1 MTVINPNSISGI
13 TSITLPSG
21 GDNVLTIH
29 TNDGTER
36 FRIDSSGNV
45 KVGSAATISPD
56 GDLFVTGVTT
66 TGGHFA
72 GSGANLT
79 SLPAAQLTGSLPA
92 ISAASCTSIP
102 AANIVGL
109 ATAGFNRSGGFPEGV
124 TMADSW
130 RITDDFTNNS
140 QPISSN
146 WERGDISPWEGYMGS
161 SGLTESSG
169 VFTFPSTGWYYV
181 HYSHDFRTSSD
192 VNWVYMGLELTND
205 SGSNW
210 TNLSYAAGNNG
221 YGDGDTTYHLS
232 CQTSIF
238 DITNVSTQ
246 KMRFYVERQSGTVT
260 TQGNSNRNQT
270 GFDIFRLGDT

>member
-1 MTVINPNSISGI
+1 MASEIRVNKINSSTGVGTITLSPTGVDISGI
-13 TSITLPSG
+13 TTVSTL
-21 GDNVLTIH
+21 
-29 TNDGTER
+29 
-36 FRIDSSGNV
+36 
-45 KVGSAATISPD
+45 KVG
-56 GDLFVTGVTT
+56 TGVTASEDGDIFFTGVCTAT
-66 TGGHFA
+66 TFTGAHS

-79 SLPAAQLTGSLPA
+79 SLPAAQLTGALPA
-92 ISAASCTSIP
+92 ISAASLTSVP

-130 RITDDFTNNS
+130 RIHTDFSNNA

-146 WERGDISPWEGYMGS
+146 WERGDVSPWEGYMGS